1 MKKILVLA
9 IISLVTITAPAQSKR
24 PLNPSDFLRYAEVSD
39 PQVSPDGKW
48 CAYTITTVDTS
59 KDEHNSD
66 LWMVS
71 WDGKDNVQLTSSA
84 EDENTARFSPDNKYI
99 SFLSSR
105 YADNDD
111 KHTDDAATQLWLM
124 NRLGGEAIKITDVKN
139 DIEDYVWS
147 PDGKRIL
154 LVMDDIDYTD
164 TAESGN
170 RLPYVITRYHFKQ
183 DIEGYLDNRKT
194 HLYLLDVKTHDIDT
208 LTSGNYNEEQPVWSP
223 DGKKIAFVSNHT
235 EEPDK
240 NENDDI
246 FIMDAMQGAV
256 PYRLTTW
263 KGEDQHPQW
272 SPDGKY
278 IAYLQ
283 SSSDENF
290 TMYGE
295 DVLAVIPA
303 SGGTPNLISASF
315 DKQIY
320 KPRWSKDGEDVIA
333 LMEDD
338 REQQVVSFNIAT
350 EKYTKL
356 ASGEKVFSDAEL
368 NDATGDWLVNMTDPQ
383 TPNELYALEKT
394 GLRRLTH
401 ATDSFLAPIQS
412 IKVEGFQSKS
422 SDGNIASGILYRP
435 ANAPA
440 NAKLPLI
447 MYIHG
452 GPVGQDDYEY
462 DLYRNIL
469 AAGGYAVAAVN
480 YRGSSGRG
488 KEYTR
493 AIYGDWGNKE
503 VADILGAADYLIAQ
517 GIADSSRMGIA
528 GWSYGGI
535 LTDYTIATTTRFKAA
550 SSGAGSALQLSM
562 YGVDE
567 YVTQYENE
575 LGPPWKNTDKWI
587 KLSYPFF
594 HADRIK
600 TPTLFMASQ
609 KDFNVPSVGAEQM
622 YQALK
627 SLGIPTELVI
637 YPGQYHEI
645 TVPSYMKDRF
655 TRYLDWFGKYL
666 K

>member
-1 MKKILVLA
+1 MKKLYLLIIFVLA
-9 IISLVTITAPAQSKR
+9 STILWCQAKR
-24 PLNPSDFLRYAEVSD
+24 AVKPSDILRYVDITD

-48 CAYTITTVDTS
+48 CTYTVSNVDTS
-59 KDEHNSD
+59 KDETD
-66 LWMVS
+66 DDIWMVS
-71 WDGKDNVQLTSSA
+71 WDGKENIQLTNSK
-84 EDENTARFSPDNKYI
+84 EDESSARFSPDNKYI

-105 YADNDD
+105 FADDDD
-111 KHTDDAATQLWLM
+111 KHIDDAATQLWLM
-124 NRLGGEAIKITDVKN
+124 NRLGGEAKKITDLKN

-147 PDGKRIL
+147 PDGKKVL
-154 LVMDDIDYTD
+154 LVMNDIDYSD

-194 HLYLLDVKTHDIDT
+194 HLYLLDVATQKIDT
-208 LTSGNYNEEQPVWSP
+208 LTSGNYNEANAARSP
-223 DGKKIAFVSNHT
+223 DSKRIAFVSNHS
-235 EEPDK
+235 EDPDK

-246 FIMDAMQGAV
+246 FIMDAVKGSIS
-256 PYRLTTW
+256 YRLTTW
-263 KGEDQHPQW
+263 KGVDTDPQW

-290 TMYGE
+290 TMYGQNI
-295 DVLAVIPA
+295 LAVIPA
-303 SGGTPNLISASF
+303 SGGQPDLISASF
-315 DKQIY
+315 DKQVNAQ
-320 KPRWSKDGEDVIA
+320 RWSKDGKNIIA

-338 REQQVVSFNIAT
+338 RQQLVASFNVAT
-350 EKYTKL
+350 KQYSKL
-356 ASGEKVFSDAEL
+356 ASGEKVFINAEQ
-368 NDATGDWLVNMTDPQ
+368 NQSNGDWLVNMSDAQ
-383 TPNELYALEKT
+383 TPNELYALET
-394 GLRRLTH
+394 AGLRRLTH
-401 ATDSFLAPIQS
+401 ATDSFLAPLQA

-422 SDGNIASGILYRP
+422 SDGNSVSGILYRP

-440 NAKLPLI
+440 NVKLPLI

-452 GPVGQDDYEY
+452 GPVAQDDYSF
-462 DLYRNIL
+462 DLQKNIL
-469 AAGGYAVAAVN
+469 AAGGYAVAAIN

-488 KEYTR
+488 KDYIR

-503 VADILGAADYLIAQ
+503 VTDILGATNYLIAQ
-517 GIADSSRMGIA
+517 GIADSSNMAIA

-567 YVTQYENE
+567 YVTQYETE

-594 HADRIK
+594 HVDKIK
-600 TPTLFMASQ
+600 TPTLFMAGQ

-622 YQALK
+622 YQALR
-627 SLGIPTELVI
+627 SLGVPTELVI
-637 YPGQYHEI
+637 YPNQYHGI
-645 TVPSYMKDRF
+645 TVPSYMEDRF